1 MPDTRTPSA
10 ADWLGRGLTFLLGV
24 IALLGLWDLSTDPV
38 REVLGLHGAIDLALV
53 AVAAGSAIWLA
64 RGWLEAERSLKGV
77 QASLESHRAE
87 RDAWR
92 ERAQVSLRGLG
103 EAIDRQFSAWGLTPA
118 EKETALFLLKGFSH
132 KEVAA
137 LSGKSE
143 RTVRQHSVA
152 VYRKSGL
159 GGRAELAAFFFEDML
174 LPGSEP
180 LAAQESA
187 PVPLNDRP

>member
-1 MPDTRTPSA
+1 MTDTRPPSA
-10 ADWLGRGLTFLLGV
+10 SFWLGRGLTALLAL

-38 REVLGLHGAIDLALV
+38 REVIGLHGAIDLALV
-53 AVAAGSAIWLA
+53 AVAAGSAVLLT
-64 RGWLEAERSLKGV
+64 RGWLEAERSLRGV

-92 ERAQVSLRGLG
+92 ERAQTSLRGLG
-103 EAIDRQFSAWGLTPA
+103 EAIDRQFSAWALTPA
-118 EKETALFLLKGFSH
+118 EKETALLLLKGFSH
-132 KEVAA
+132 KEVAG

-143 RTVRQHSVA
+143 RTVRQHAVA

-174 LPGSEP
+174 LP
-180 LAAQESA
+180 AESR
-187 PVPLNDRP
+187 DR